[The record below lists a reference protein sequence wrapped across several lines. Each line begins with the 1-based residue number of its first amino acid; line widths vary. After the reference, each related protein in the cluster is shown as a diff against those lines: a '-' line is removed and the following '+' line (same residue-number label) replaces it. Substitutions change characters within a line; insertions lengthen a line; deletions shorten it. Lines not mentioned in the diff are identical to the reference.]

1 MRWLRIAAVSLAV
14 AMVAAGVLGSGVSL
28 ADEAPA
34 ATPTTLKLSSMP
46 RVNEKGAEV
55 KGQLLIL
62 ATLTTQDGKPLSDRN
77 VDFFQELEFFGSR
90 ESYIGSATTDS
101 TGVATLLYLPAESGK
116 QSIKARYLG
125 RDGYASSQVTATIEI
140 KDAKP
145 AFESEPLPLAA
156 VARWLPVVLG
166 LIVLAVWA
174 VLLGVLLRSVLGI
187 RAAVSLTDASRQP
200 ATRLPAANPRR

>member
-1 MRWLRIAAVSLAV
+1 MRWLRIGAVSLVLAL
-14 AMVAAGVLGSGVSL
+14 VAAGVLGLGVSL
-28 ADEAPA
+28 ADEASPS
-34 ATPTTLKLSSMP
+34 TPTALRLSSMP

-77 VDFFQELEFFGSR
+77 VDFYQEIEFFGPR

-125 RDGYASSQVTATIEI
+125 RDGYASTQVSATIDI
-140 KDAKP
+140 KDARP
-145 AFESEPLPLAA
+145 ALESEPLPLAT
-156 VARWLPVVLG
+156 VARWLPMVLG
-166 LIVLAVWA
+166 LLVLAVWA
-174 VLLGVLLRSVLGI
+174 VLLGVLLRSVLGV
-187 RAAVSLTDASRQP
+187 RAAVSLVDASRQP
-200 ATRLPAANPRR
+200 ATRLPAPNPRR